1 MRFAIIMILALA
13 SLTASA
19 QIIPDGLGGGP
30 VGIGAKG
37 VSNSAVLLEDGSS
50 NLLLEDGSS
59 NLCLE
64 AGC

>member
-1 MRFAIIMILALA
+1 MRLVITLILALV

-19 QIIPDGLGGGP
+19 QIIPDGLGGTVA
-30 VGIGAKG
+30 VGTGLG
-37 VSNSAVLLEDGSS
+37 QSGAVLLENGSS